1 MDHLG
6 GQEFIAGIGKASY
19 CRCTSYHNPVPL
31 RFVWHHI
38 MPEACGGSSKS
49 SNLASVCDN
58 CHYGIHAIMSDLK
71 NNNGQL
77 MKFKSFAGTIR
88 HHLAVSG
95 YQQAVAAGTADKIPN
110 EGSL

>member
-1 MDHLG
+1 
-6 GQEFIAGIGKASY
+6 
-19 CRCTSYHNPVPL
+19 
-31 RFVWHHI
+31 
-38 MPEACGGSSKS
+38 
-49 SNLASVCDN
+49 
-58 CHYGIHAIMSDLK
+58 MSDLK